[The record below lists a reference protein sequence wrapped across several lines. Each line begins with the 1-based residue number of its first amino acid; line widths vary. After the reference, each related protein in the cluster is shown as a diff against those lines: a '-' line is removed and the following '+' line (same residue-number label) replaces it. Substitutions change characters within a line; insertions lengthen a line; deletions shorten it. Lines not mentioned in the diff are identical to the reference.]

1 MRRVQRRAPDFGRVA
16 DGYRGYHGRIPKLP
30 VTHSPAWPAGQG
42 GRVPLVGHLARFAGM
57 IIGRSAQRLQVSAS
71 VQSCA
76 NRGGPHDAPVSD
88 LSCGWEGAV
97 TCN

>member
-16 DGYRGYHGRIPKLP
+16 DGNWGYHGRIPKLP
-30 VTHSPAWPAGQG
+30 VTHSPAWPAGQD
-42 GRVPLVGHLARFAGM
+42 GRVPLVGYLARFAGM
-57 IIGRSAQRLQVSAS
+57 IIGRSAQRRQVSAS

-76 NRGGPHDAPVSD
+76 DRGGPHNAPVSD